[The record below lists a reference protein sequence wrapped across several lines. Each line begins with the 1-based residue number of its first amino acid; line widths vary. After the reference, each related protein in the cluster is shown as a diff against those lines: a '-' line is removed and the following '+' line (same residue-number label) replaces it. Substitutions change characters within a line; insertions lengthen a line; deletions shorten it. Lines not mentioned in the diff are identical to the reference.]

1 MTPKEKALELV
12 NKYKNASFNCKGCD
26 MPFCDIPCTS
36 LSLYESKHCALI
48 CVDEIISYIVIN
60 TNQSGLIRDFKKEY
74 WETVKQELEQL

>member
-1 MTPKEKALELV
+1 MTPQEKALELV

-48 CVDEIISYIVIN
+48 CVYECINIHYSLDSDRFGIGESY
-60 TNQSGLIRDFKKEY
+60 KY
-74 WETVKQELEQL
+74 WLEVKQEIEKL